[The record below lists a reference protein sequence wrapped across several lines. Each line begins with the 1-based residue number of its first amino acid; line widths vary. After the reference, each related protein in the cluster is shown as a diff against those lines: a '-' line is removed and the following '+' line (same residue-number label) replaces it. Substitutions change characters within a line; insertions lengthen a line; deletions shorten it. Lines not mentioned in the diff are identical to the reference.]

1 MGRISKK
8 MRALFIVFVLIGCVL
23 GKDKKLHKLGGLNHQ
38 KAVEHD
44 LDLVRGMVQH
54 LHENT
59 MVRKGDIEEQDLQR
73 ELKEKK
79 KKKKEISVKER
90 LETLKALKEKLH
102 KDNKEVEEKQKKK
115 IVEIKRDPKDR
126 NKEGMLNKEQLDAV
140 RLMNNIIE
148 KGLHKRE
155 K

>member
-73 ELKEKK
+73 ELEAEKKEKEKEERQRIKEEKEEEKRRRKLGKEKK
-79 KKKKEISVKER
+79 KEKK
-90 LETLKALKEKLH
+90 
-102 KDNKEVEEKQKKK
+102 
-115 IVEIKRDPKDR
+115 
-126 NKEGMLNKEQLDAV
+126 
-140 RLMNNIIE
+140 
-148 KGLHKRE
+148 
-155 K
+155 